1 MKLYLSSYGIG
12 NYPEKLKEL
21 VGKKG
26 AKVAVSVNALDF
38 STDLSRVAQRLQD
51 EIKGLSALGFKAKQL
66 DLRDYFDNRNLA
78 EILKDYDMVWITG
91 GNTFILAKAFR
102 QSGFDKVFEDLVV
115 SGQLVY
121 GGYSAAFCV
130 LAKSL
135 HGIELVDDKE
145 AEVESYEPGEIWD
158 GLGVIDFH
166 PIVHFRSNH
175 HESDDVEKEYEYV
188 VKNKIPHKT
197 FRDGDVYLVNG
208 DQKTML
214 SE

>member
-12 NYPEKLKEL
+12 DYPEKLKEL
-21 VGKKG
+21 VGKEG

-38 STDLSRVAQRLQD
+38 STDLPRVSQRLQD
-51 EIKGLSALGFKAKQL
+51 EIKGLTALGFKAEQL
-66 DLRDYFDNRNLA
+66 DLRDYFDNSNLTKV
-78 EILKDYDMVWITG
+78 LKDYDMVWITG

-102 QSGFDKVFEDLVV
+102 QSGFNKVFEELVA
-115 SGQLVY
+115 SEQLVY

-135 HGIELVDDKE
+135 HGIELVDDKDV
-145 AEVESYEPGEIWD
+145 EVESYASGEIWD

-197 FRDGDVYLVNG
+197 FKDGDVYLVNG
-208 DQKTML
+208 DQKTVL

>member
-1 MKLYLSSYGIG
+1 MG

-21 VGKKG
+21 VGKEG

-38 STDLSRVAQRLQD
+38 STDLPRVAQRLED
-51 EIKGLSALGFKAKQL
+51 EIKGLAALGFMAEQL
-66 DLRDYFDNRNLA
+66 DLRNYFDNGNLA
-78 EILKDYDMVWITG
+78 EVLKNYDMVWITG

-102 QSGFDKVFEDLVV
+102 QSGFDKVFEDLVA

-135 HGIELVDDKE
+135 HGIELVDDKD
-145 AEVESYEPGEIWD
+145 AEVESYESGEVWD

-175 HESDDVEKEYEYV
+175 HESDEVEKEYEYV

-197 FRDGDVYLVNG
+197 FKDGDVYLVNG
-208 DQKTML
+208 DQKTVL

>member
-1 MKLYLSSYGIG
+1 MG

-21 VGKKG
+21 VGKEG

-38 STDLSRVAQRLQD
+38 STDLPRVAQRLED
-51 EIKGLSALGFKAKQL
+51 EIKGLAALGFMAEQL
-66 DLRDYFDNRNLA
+66 DLRNYFDNGNLA
-78 EILKDYDMVWITG
+78 EVLKNYDMVWITG

-102 QSGFDKVFEDLVV
+102 QSGFDKVFEDLVA

-135 HGIELVDDKE
+135 HGIELVDDKD
-145 AEVESYEPGEIWD
+145 AEVESYESGEVWD

-197 FRDGDVYLVNG
+197 FKDGDVYLVNG
-208 DQKTML
+208 DQKTVL

>member
-1 MKLYLSSYGIG
+1 M
-12 NYPEKLKEL
+12 
-21 VGKKG
+21 
-26 AKVAVSVNALDF
+26 NALDF
-38 STDLSRVAQRLQD
+38 SIDLPRVAQRLED
-51 EIKGLSALGFKAKQL
+51 EIKGLAALGFMAEQL
-66 DLRDYFDNRNLA
+66 DLRNYFDNGNLA
-78 EILKDYDMVWITG
+78 EVLKNYDMVWITG

-102 QSGFDKVFEDLVV
+102 QSGFDKVFEDLVA

-135 HGIELVDDKE
+135 HGIELVDDKD
-145 AEVESYEPGEIWD
+145 AEVESYESGEVWE

-197 FRDGDVYLVNG
+197 FKDGDVYLVNG
-208 DQKTML
+208 DQKTVL